1 MFVFLLQNTTA
12 LCLWWRKEIKKIKMQ
27 KEITP
32 LETIEQQALAHYLRA
47 NGYVFYKSPSETFT
61 KSWSQ
66 KRKNKLEWVTKWY
79 PDITIILK
87 RWSLLFIELKRKKKS
102 LSRVSNEQKFWISE
116 LNNINNV
123 QAEVC
128 YWAEEA
134 IRLIEEL
141 ERF

>member
-1 MFVFLLQNTTA
+1 
-12 LCLWWRKEIKKIKMQ
+12 MQ

-32 LETIEQQALAHYLRA
+32 LETVEQQALAHYLRA

-102 LSRVSNEQKFWISE
+102 LSRVSNEQKFWINE

-128 YWAEEA
+128 YWAAEA
-134 IRLIEEL
+134 ISLIERIEKSK
-141 ERF
+141 